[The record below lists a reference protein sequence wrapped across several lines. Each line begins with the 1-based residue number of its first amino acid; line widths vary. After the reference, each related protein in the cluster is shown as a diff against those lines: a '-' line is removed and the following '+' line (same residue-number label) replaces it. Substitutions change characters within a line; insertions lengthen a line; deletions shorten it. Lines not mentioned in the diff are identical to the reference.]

1 MEAILEPGSYIVIP
15 RTSGVAIKR
24 PQVATDPENI
34 QLITAEGHLTEIFE
48 STISDIFKKF
58 DLVITGTLDH
68 KEFSD
73 FLKVIGEP
81 SINEIQYMDQ
91 VLAKCNSTTSGMTAL
106 GFKEWWI
113 SQLEMNGPEKIWKY
127 IEKLGYDRDLYALRS
142 RLFNISFHS
151 KSLEGTAQV
160 EVKIR
165 NAVGTDIDNI
175 ASQLI
180 LKTLGKDVERGDGYR
195 IVEYF
200 SP

>member
-113 SQLEMNGPEKIWKY
+113 NQLEMNGPEKIWKY